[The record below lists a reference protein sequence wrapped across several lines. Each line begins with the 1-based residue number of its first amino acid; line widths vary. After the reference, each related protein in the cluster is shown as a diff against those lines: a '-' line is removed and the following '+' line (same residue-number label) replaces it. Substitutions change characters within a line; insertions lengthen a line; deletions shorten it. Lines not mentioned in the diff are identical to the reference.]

1 MTSPRPYTKT
11 RRAELEQRTRERI
24 TEAAVELHGSLGPA
38 RTTISAIAQR
48 ADVQR
53 ATVYRHFPDEESL
66 FAACSAHWRAQNE
79 PPDLAA
85 WAAIR
90 DPAARLAVAL
100 AELYAWYARTQR
112 MLELLIRDLP
122 LVPAVQTQFRLAGV
136 PGSRRRRAADRP
148 ARARRRPAASPR
160 RARPRRRVR
169 NVAVA
174 GAAAGPHQRR
184 GDQADGADD
193 GALTRTITN
202 QSPSCSTSPP
212 ASSAASPAPVK

>member
-11 RRAELEQRTRERI
+11 RRAELEQETRERI
-24 TEAAVELHGSLGPA
+24 TEAAMELHGSVGPA

-90 DPAARLAVAL
+90 DPADRLAVGL
-100 AELYAWYARTQR
+100 AELYAWYGRTQQ

-122 LVPAVQTQFRLAGV
+122 VVPAVQSQFRLPGYLNAAADVLLAGR
-136 PGSRRRRAADRP
+136 PERGAARRRA
-148 ARARRRPAASPR
+148 RAALGH
-160 RARPRRRVR
+160 
-169 NVAVA
+169 AVA
-174 GAAAGPHQRR
+174 FETWLSLVRQQG
-184 GDQADGADD
+184 
-193 GALTRTITN
+193 LT
-202 QSPSCSTSPP
+202 
-212 ASSAASPAPVK
+212 SAEAIRLMERMSAR

>member
-1 MTSPRPYTKT
+1 MTSPRPYTKS
-11 RRAELEQRTRERI
+11 RRAELEQQTRERI

-38 RTTISAIAQR
+38 RTTVSAIAQR

-53 ATVYRHFPDEESL
+53 ATVYRHFPDEDSL

-100 AELYAWYARTQR
+100 AELSAWYARTER

-122 LVPAVQTQFRLAGV
+122 VVPAVQSQFRL
-136 PGSRRRRAADRP
+136 PGYLDAAADVLLGGRPERGAARRRA
-148 ARARRRPAASPR
+148 RAALGH
-160 RARPRRRVR
+160 
-169 NVAVA
+169 AVA
-174 GAAAGPHQRR
+174 FGTWLSLVRQQG
-184 GDQADGADD
+184 
-193 GALTRTITN
+193 LT
-202 QSPSCSTSPP
+202 
-212 ASSAASPAPVK
+212 SAEAIRLMERMTER

>member
-53 ATVYRHFPDEESL
+53 ATVYRHFPDEEAL

-100 AELYAWYARTQR
+100 SELYAWYARTHQ

-122 LVPAVQTQFRLAGV
+122 LVPAVQTQFRLPGYLAAAADVLLAGR
-136 PGSRRRRAADRP
+136 PERGAARRRARAALGHAVSFEAWLSLVRQQGLTSAEAIRLMERMT
-148 ARARRRPAASPR
+148 AR
-160 RARPRRRVR
+160 
-169 NVAVA
+169 
-174 GAAAGPHQRR
+174 
-184 GDQADGADD
+184 
-193 GALTRTITN
+193 
-202 QSPSCSTSPP
+202 
-212 ASSAASPAPVK
+212 

>member
-11 RRAELEQRTRERI
+11 RRAELEQQTRERI

-53 ATVYRHFPDEESL
+53 ATVYRHFPDEEAL
-66 FAACSAHWRAQNE
+66 FASCSAHWVAQNE
-79 PPDLAA
+79 PPDLAG

-100 AELYAWYARTQR
+100 TELYAWYARTQR

-122 LVPAVQTQFRLAGV
+122 LVPALQTQFRLPGYLDAAADVLLAGR
-136 PGSRRRRAADRP
+136 PERGAARRRA
-148 ARARRRPAASPR
+148 RAALGH
-160 RARPRRRVR
+160 
-169 NVAVA
+169 AVA
-174 GAAAGPHQRR
+174 FETWLSLVRQHG
-184 GDQADGADD
+184 
-193 GALTRTITN
+193 LT
-202 QSPSCSTSPP
+202 
-212 ASSAASPAPVK
+212 SAEAIRLMERMTAR

>member
-11 RRAELEQRTRERI
+11 RRAELEQQTRERI
-24 TEAAVELHGSLGPA
+24 TGAAVELHGSLGPA
-38 RTTISAIAQR
+38 RTTVSAIAQR

-53 ATVYRHFPDEESL
+53 ATVYRHFPDEDSL

-100 AELYAWYARTQR
+100 AELYAWYAGTER

-122 LVPAVQTQFRLAGV
+122 VVPAVQSQFRLPGYLDAAADVLLAGR
-136 PGSRRRRAADRP
+136 PERGAARRRA
-148 ARARRRPAASPR
+148 RAALGH
-160 RARPRRRVR
+160 
-169 NVAVA
+169 AVA
-174 GAAAGPHQRR
+174 FETWLSLVRQQGLTSAEAIRLMERMAAR
-184 GDQADGADD
+184 
-193 GALTRTITN
+193 
-202 QSPSCSTSPP
+202 
-212 ASSAASPAPVK
+212 

>member
-1 MTSPRPYTKT
+1 MTSPRRYTKT
-11 RRAELEQRTRERI
+11 RRAELEQQTRERI

-38 RTTISAIAQR
+38 RTTVSAIAQR

-53 ATVYRHFPDEESL
+53 ATVYRHFPDEDSL

-100 AELYAWYARTQR
+100 AELYAWYARTER

-122 LVPAVQTQFRLAGV
+122 VVPAVQSQFRLPGYLDAAADVLLAGR
-136 PGSRRRRAADRP
+136 PERGAARRRA
-148 ARARRRPAASPR
+148 RAALGH
-160 RARPRRRVR
+160 
-169 NVAVA
+169 AVA
-174 GAAAGPHQRR
+174 FETWLSLVRQQG
-184 GDQADGADD
+184 
-193 GALTRTITN
+193 LT
-202 QSPSCSTSPP
+202 
-212 ASSAASPAPVK
+212 SAEAIRLMERMTAR

>member
-11 RRAELEQRTRERI
+11 RRAELEQQTRERI
-24 TEAAVELHGSLGPA
+24 TGAAVELHGSLGPA
-38 RTTISAIAQR
+38 RTTVSAIAQR

-53 ATVYRHFPDEESL
+53 ATVYRHFPDEDSL

-100 AELYAWYARTQR
+100 TELYAWYAGTER

-122 LVPAVQTQFRLAGV
+122 VVPAVQSQFRLPGYLDAAADVLLAGR
-136 PGSRRRRAADRP
+136 PERGAARRRA
-148 ARARRRPAASPR
+148 RAALGH
-160 RARPRRRVR
+160 
-169 NVAVA
+169 AVA
-174 GAAAGPHQRR
+174 FETWLSLVRQQG
-184 GDQADGADD
+184 
-193 GALTRTITN
+193 LT
-202 QSPSCSTSPP
+202 
-212 ASSAASPAPVK
+212 SAEAIRLMERMTAR

>member
-11 RRAELEQRTRERI
+11 RRAELEQQTRERI
-24 TEAAVELHGSLGPA
+24 TEAAMELHGSLGPA

-53 ATVYRHFPDEESL
+53 ATVYRHFPDEEAL

-100 AELYAWYARTQR
+100 AELYAWYGRTQQ

-122 LVPAVQTQFRLAGV
+122 VVPAVQSQFRLPGYLDAAADVLLAGR
-136 PGSRRRRAADRP
+136 PERGAARRRA
-148 ARARRRPAASPR
+148 RAALGH
-160 RARPRRRVR
+160 
-169 NVAVA
+169 AVA
-174 GAAAGPHQRR
+174 FETWASLVRQQG
-184 GDQADGADD
+184 
-193 GALTRTITN
+193 LT
-202 QSPSCSTSPP
+202 
-212 ASSAASPAPVK
+212 SAEAIRLMERMSAR

>member
-1 MTSPRPYTKT
+1 MPMTSPRPYTKT
-11 RRAELEQRTRERI
+11 RRAELEQLTRERI

-100 AELYAWYARTQR
+100 SELSAWYARTQR

-122 LVPAVQTQFRLAGV
+122 LVPAVQTQFRL
-136 PGSRRRRAADRP
+136 PGYLEAAADVLLVGRPERGAARRRA
-148 ARARRRPAASPR
+148 RAALGH
-160 RARPRRRVR
+160 
-169 NVAVA
+169 AVA
-174 GAAAGPHQRR
+174 FETWLSLVRQQG
-184 GDQADGADD
+184 
-193 GALTRTITN
+193 L
-202 QSPSCSTSPP
+202 TSPE
-212 ASSAASPAPVK
+212 AIRLMERMTER

>member
-11 RRAELEQRTRERI
+11 RRAELEQETRERI
-24 TEAAVELHGSLGPA
+24 TEAAMELHGSLGPA

-90 DPAARLAVAL
+90 DPADRLAVGL
-100 AELYAWYARTQR
+100 AELYAWYGRTQQ

-122 LVPAVQTQFRLAGV
+122 VVPAVQSQFRLPGYLNAAADVLLAGR
-136 PGSRRRRAADRP
+136 PDRGATRRRA
-148 ARARRRPAASPR
+148 RAALGH
-160 RARPRRRVR
+160 
-169 NVAVA
+169 AVA
-174 GAAAGPHQRR
+174 FETWLSLVRQQG
-184 GDQADGADD
+184 
-193 GALTRTITN
+193 LT
-202 QSPSCSTSPP
+202 
-212 ASSAASPAPVK
+212 SAEAIRLMERMSAR